1 MRSNNTSGGPES
13 GDGLDQAERK
23 MSRPMWALTKADAQ
37 EKQECMDDAEAED
50 LIAFANN
57 LDIDQ
62 FMDDVEIKARVAQV
76 EQQMAQLQS
85 IVDYEDAEEK
95 RAERDQQRLE
105 DSDGKVVA
113 LNAYDL
119 ARLNGGASGQ
129 AGQDDDVMSVASSVL
144 SECKS
149 IRSVHSMRSVAALT
163 KRAEAKIG
171 DGSSSRACP
180 ETPMVNP
187 RIVTVDEEQGARLQL
202 KQNPSNLPYLHRN
215 PAI

>member
-1 MRSNNTSGGPES
+1 MRSNNSGPES
-13 GDGLDQAERK
+13 GSDGQDQVDRK

-95 RAERDQQRLE
+95 RAEREQQRLD
-105 DSDGKVVA
+105 DSDGKAVA

-119 ARLNGGASGQ
+119 ARLNGGSDQ
-129 AGQDDDVMSVASSVL
+129 AGHDDDVMSVACSVL

-171 DGSSSRACP
+171 DGSKATP
-180 ETPMVNP
+180 ETPMLNP
-187 RIVTVDEEQGARLQL
+187 RIVTVDDEQGARLQL